1 VDAIYVKDLTGGKI
15 VSPSRQATIKRQLL
29 EIFSGPD
36 EKRGANEAASTSPE
50 RT

>member
-1 VDAIYVKDLTGGKI
+1 
-15 VSPSRQATIKRQLL
+15 LL